1 MASASI
7 ENLLE
12 GLSSEDLDELSADIA
27 PSIVSCTCVINSVF
41 LFFALHS
48 LSTKVFNSRKLSSL
62 ESAQCSVNT

>member
-12 GLSSEDLDELSADIA
+12 GLSSEELDELSADIA
-27 PSIVSCTCVINSVF
+27 PSMVSCTCVINSVS

-48 LSTKVFNSRKLSSL
+48 LSAKAFNSRKHISL
-62 ESAQCSVNT
+62 ESPQCSINT